1 LSQSGADVARTCLK
15 RSPAANTRRLD
26 VRRRAISR
34 MARPALRA
42 DPRRIRGLLLDLDGV
57 VHVRGEVL
65 PGSLQAIAKLRT
77 ARLPFKFVTNTTR
90 RPLARIV
97 ADVAALGLDVTRAD
111 VFTPAALARDFL
123 HHRNLSPFLVV
134 HPDLREDFRDLPSG
148 GADAVVVGDTYD
160 LLNEAYRKILGG
172 APFLALAKN
181 RNFRDQDGEL
191 SLDVG
196 AFVAGLEF
204 ASGREAIVLGKP
216 APTFFA
222 LALQGL
228 GCAAEEAAMIGDDA
242 EADVGGAMAAGLRGV
257 LVRTGKYRAGD
268 ETHMKQP
275 PTAMAEDLNEAVD
288 LLLG

>member
-1 LSQSGADVARTCLK
+1 MGKPAIQADV
-15 RSPAANTRRLD
+15 
-26 VRRRAISR
+26 
-34 MARPALRA
+34 
-42 DPRRIRGLLLDLDGV
+42 RRIRGLLLDLDGV
-57 VHVRGEVL
+57 VHVRGEVV
-65 PGSLQAIAKLRT
+65 PGSLQAIAKLR
-77 ARLPFKFVTNTTR
+77 AVGLPFKFVTNTTR

-97 ADVAALGLDVTRAD
+97 ADIAALGLDVTRED

-123 HHRNLSPFLVV
+123 LRRNLSPFLVV

-148 GADAVVVGDTYD
+148 GTEAVVVGDAGEFFTYD

-181 RNFRDQDGEL
+181 RNFRDRDGEL

-216 APTFFA
+216 APLFFA

-242 EADVGGAMAAGLRGV
+242 ESDVEGAMAAGLRGV
-257 LVRTGKYRAGD
+257 LVRTGKYRVGD
-268 ETHMKQP
+268 ETRLKKP

-288 LLLG
+288 LLLD

>member
-1 LSQSGADVARTCLK
+1 MVRT
-15 RSPAANTRRLD
+15 
-26 VRRRAISR
+26 AI
-34 MARPALRA
+34 RA
-42 DPRRIRGLLLDLDGV
+42 DAGRLRGLLLDLDGV
-57 VHVRGEVL
+57 VHVRGAIL
-65 PGSLQAIAKLRT
+65 PGSLQAIAKLRM
-77 ARLPFKFVTNTTR
+77 APLPFKFVTNTTR

-97 ADVAALGLDVTRAD
+97 ADIAALGLDVTRED

-123 HHRNLSPFLVV
+123 HRRNLSPFLVV
-134 HPDLREDFRDLPSG
+134 HPDLREDFQDLPSG
-148 GADAVVVGDTYD
+148 GTEAVVVGDAGEFFTYD

-181 RNFRDQDGEL
+181 RNFRDRDGEL

-216 APTFFA
+216 APMFFA
-222 LALQGL
+222 LALQAL
-228 GCAAEEAAMIGDDA
+228 GCAAEEVAMIGDDA

-268 ETHMKQP
+268 ETRLDKP

-288 LLLG
+288 LLLD